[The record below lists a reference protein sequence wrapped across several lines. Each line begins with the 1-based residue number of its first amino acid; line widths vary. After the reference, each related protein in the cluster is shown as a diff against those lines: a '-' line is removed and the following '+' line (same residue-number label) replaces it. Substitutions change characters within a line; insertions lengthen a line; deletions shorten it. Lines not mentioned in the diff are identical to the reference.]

1 MSVFLCCFCQI
12 ARRIQTTNRDT
23 FLESVGSCSTQ
34 TTCLSV
40 LQQSDKNSCSVTWV
54 SAGFLR
60 ACAIF
65 EGECLPSPWSPRPPL
80 CSAAASLRWCCRS
93 EPRCGEEW
101 SRSERDERHRETME
115 SIKKNERESKRNIS
129 ITTRAKHDGGIFKV
143 FFCQKQANR
152 RSRPELSRSRTCI
165 RCWILT
171 FLSGK
176 NHNVRKKTEAPVRW
190 KTCKGPKIS
199 ESICSFCLSA

>member
-12 ARRIQTTNRDT
+12 ARTIQTTNRDT
-23 FLESVGSCSTQ
+23 FLESVGSFSTQ
-34 TTCLSV
+34 TACLSV
-40 LQQSDKNSCSVTWV
+40 LQQSDKNSCSITRV

-60 ACAIF
+60 VCAIF
-65 EGECLPSPWSPRPPL
+65 EGERLPSPWSPRPPL
-80 CSAAASLRWCCRS
+80 GSAAASLRWCCRS

-115 SIKKNERESKRNIS
+115 SIKERERRRKRNIS
-129 ITTRAKHDGGIFKV
+129 IATWAKHDGCFFV

-165 RCWILT
+165 RRWILT
-171 FLSGK
+171 F
-176 NHNVRKKTEAPVRW
+176 
-190 KTCKGPKIS
+190 S
-199 ESICSFCLSA
+199 EWIES